1 MSYGLQGVQGIQ
13 GMRGLQGN
21 PGPTGAQG
29 PAGIQGMI
37 GVQGIAGPT
46 GAQGNVGLQGVQG
59 VPGLPGGPTGWT
71 GNTGPTGAASTV
83 TGPTGADGYI
93 GIDGA
98 TGPTGADGYIGRDGA
113 TGATGPAGFGG
124 TGMTGATFTT
134 LVVETGRPVITSPT
148 SVTLRAPSSSVK
160 SYEGLDSTTQGVY
173 MQCTLPSVGPFD
185 ELIVGVRT
193 DTGNGYL
200 AVVSSDTYTLYYGS
214 GPQETGTYVPGSMFS
229 IFMDGT
235 DVYFYLNGYLLN
247 ARLAVTPAI
256 YQLYISNSVSIV
268 SYPITDIRF
277 YPTGKSASIGH
288 LLPATALSFGLGSE
302 SFPWKDL
309 YLGPEAIHLGNARLI
324 ADSEG
329 NLIHR
334 NAQGDQSYIT
344 LESSVPAAQGIQG
357 PQGVQ
362 GIQGVRGS
370 TGQQGDPGVQGP
382 QGIQGPEGIQGIQGV
397 QGNQGPQGVQGLQG
411 LQGNTGAQG
420 VQGLQGPTGVMGID
434 GFSGG
439 LALQLSYTTQIPSSD
454 GTVTTYAGNG
464 TNSEVNGVGTDA
476 SLENPTGVAFD
487 VSGNMYV
494 SGGTN
499 VRKITPSKVVSTL
512 ATADSFAIC
521 VDVSGTV
528 YVLGG
533 LRVRKITPA
542 GVVTILAGNG
552 NYANANGPGESAS
565 FGNTYGIAVSS
576 TGNLF
581 VADNGHSNVRKITTD
596 GVVSRFDSGGNPD
609 PFGIAVDSSD
619 NVYVTNRYYLIV
631 NKYNSAGQLLLTI
644 NQNLGFRLMVGVA
657 VNQDGVIY
665 ISEQNRISK
674 LSFTGNTPTRI
685 TVAGDV
691 TGYLDGVGTNARFD
705 GTSYARGGSIGIDL
719 AGNIYVADTSNRRI
733 RKVAFVADPNTYSDA
748 PLTGSLLTTFNP
760 SLTGSTIKIPPGTT
774 NQKVATFTLPAS
786 SLPLKTSVTGV
797 WTLTMYAT
805 VALSTSPASFYVQVM
820 DDTTVVATGTT
831 VTTVNQSTPMQLY
844 KYSLTLPAR
853 TYTTNLILHLYAT
866 TQASSLLTFGF
877 NGSTISYLAT
887 TFPSVGATGPTGV
900 AGNTG
905 PTGFTG
911 FTGNTGPTG
920 SPVSGSLV
928 TLSTYTGTVIAN
940 AVAANNSS
948 ITTVWSNALPTAAK
962 GRAGTLGMFFNMYS
976 ATQFASNTSF
986 DYGVYID
993 GSSISYGESNTSR
1006 YVQTTTSTYAF
1017 SSNGYVLGVGGM
1029 TPYQPISFPL
1039 YIPPQANALTIGFA
1053 NASVPFSPV
1062 QSIAPGYTSNILTSS
1077 GTSNTANFVPQN
1089 TFTTTGT
1096 TSYTVPSTVSTG
1108 TVNGLYFYCWGAGG
1122 ETYTNT
1128 FGSYGGTGG
1137 FVSGYYQCP
1146 AGTVLNIVVG
1156 QIGGQNAGS
1165 GGGGNQFSGNPRGGG
1180 FSGVFLSNVSHAN
1193 AIIIGGGGGGSTSGS
1208 GSGGGGGHP
1217 SGQFG
1222 YIISS
1227 STIPTLPTPGSQTA
1241 GGLPRTGGGGSD
1253 GTAGSALTGGFGGYS
1268 AGGTR
1273 GGGGG
1278 GGYYGGGGGVS
1289 DNSPGAGGSSYYLS
1303 SLTGVVISNGVTTT
1317 SSSSLPSAVLPGGA
1331 TNAFYQS
1338 GRGTANS
1345 GTGLVVI
1352 IPAVGTNPV
1361 YMGVN
1366 ARLLAT

>member
-37 GVQGIAGPT
+37 GVQGIPGPT
-46 GAQGNVGLQGVQG
+46 GAQGNAGIRGVQG

-83 TGPTGADGYI
+83 TGPTGANGYI

-173 MQCTLPSVGPFD
+173 MQCVLPSVGPFD

-214 GPQETGTYVPGSMFS
+214 GPQETGNYVPGSMFS

-235 DVYFYLNGYLLN
+235 DVYFYLNGFLLN
-247 ARLAVTPAI
+247 ARLAVTSAI
-256 YQLYISNSVSIV
+256 YQLYISNSVSTV

-288 LLPATALSFGLGSE
+288 LLPASALSFGLGSE

-357 PQGVQ
+357 PQGIQ
-362 GIQGVRGS
+362 GVQGVRGS

-382 QGIQGPEGIQGIQGV
+382 EGIQGLQGV

-411 LQGNTGAQG
+411 LLGNTGAQG
-420 VQGLQGPTGVMGID
+420 VQGLQGPTGIQGID

-439 LALQLSYTTQIPSSD
+439 LTLQMSYTTQAVPTDAVVTTLAGSSSQSGNLNGTGTNARFTTPQGIAVD
-454 GTVTTYAGNG
+454 SAGVVYVADIANGRICKITSGEVTTFVSNITSPNGITIDSSGTLYVCEEGQHRIIKISPAGAVTVVAGGGQGFANGSGTVARFSHPIGIAVD
-464 TNSEVNGVGTDA
+464 S
-476 SLENPTGVAFD
+476 
-487 VSGNMYV
+487 SGNV
-494 SGGTN
+494 FVVDTN
-499 VRKITPSKVVSTL
+499 NFLIRKITPAGEVSTFVSGSGLYYPRGLAIDSLGNLYVANHGNSTILKITSAGVVSVL
-512 ATADSFAIC
+512 AGSSGSSGFADGTGGNARFNGALGLT
-521 VDVSGTV
+521 VDSLGNVFVSD
-528 YVLGG
+528 YSNQ
-533 LRVRKITPA
+533 RVRKITPDA
-542 GVVTILAGNG
+542 VVTTIAGSGAAGGADGTGSNATFNYPMHMGISPTGIL
-552 NYANANGPGESAS
+552 
-565 FGNTYGIAVSS
+565 
-576 TGNLF
+576 
-581 VADNGHSNVRKITTD
+581 
-596 GVVSRFDSGGNPD
+596 
-609 PFGIAVDSSD
+609 
-619 NVYVTNRYYLIV
+619 
-631 NKYNSAGQLLLTI
+631 
-644 NQNLGFRLMVGVA
+644 
-657 VNQDGVIY
+657 Y
-665 ISEQNRISK
+665 ISS
-674 LSFTGNTPTRI
+674 GHA
-685 TVAGDV
+685 V
-691 TGYLDGVGTNARFD
+691 
-705 GTSYARGGSIGIDL
+705 
-719 AGNIYVADTSNRRI
+719 RRI
-733 RKVAFVADPNTYSDA
+733 AIGQDPNVFSGVPVIGT
-748 PLTGSLLTTFNP
+748 LLTTFNP
-760 SLTGSTIKIPPGTT
+760 GLTASTITVPGSTT
-774 NQKVATFTLPAS
+774 NAKVASFTLPVS

-797 WTLTMYAT
+797 WSLVLYAT
-805 VALSTSPASFYVQVM
+805 VGLSTSPASFYVQVM
-820 DDTTVVATGTT
+820 DDTTIVATGTT
-831 VTTVNQSTPMQLY
+831 VTTINQSTPMQLY

-887 TFPSVGATGPTGV
+887 TFPSVG
-900 AGNTG
+900 NTG
-905 PTGFTG
+905 A
-911 FTGNTGPTG
+911 TGPTG

-928 TLSTYTGTVIAN
+928 TLSTYTGTVIRN

-948 ITTVWSNALPTAAK
+948 ITTVWSNALPIAAK

-1039 YIPPQANALTIGFA
+1039 YIPPQATTLSVGFA

-1062 QSIAPGYTSNILTSS
+1062 QSVALAYLSNISTSS
-1077 GTSNTANFVPQN
+1077 GTSNTSNFIPQN
-1089 TFTTTGT
+1089 TFTTTGQF
-1096 TSYTVPSTVSTG
+1096 SYTVPSLCSAGAVTG
-1108 TVNGLYFYCWGAGG
+1108 VFIYLWG
-1122 ETYTNT
+1122 
-1128 FGSYGGTGG
+1128 SGGTYQHFPEGWGNSGGSGGGGG
-1137 FVSGYYQCP
+1137 FVSGYYGCSP
-1146 AGTVLNIVVG
+1146 GTVLSYIVG
-1156 QIGGQNAGS
+1156 FGGGNLGLSGLNRAGTIAS
-1165 GGGGNQFSGNPRGGG
+1165 GGGSVDAGG
-1180 FSGVFLSNVSHAN
+1180 FSGVFLSNAAISNTIGIAGGGGGAAYSTGYGGAGGYPSGSSGYNFVSGSGAGVPSPATGGTQTSPGTGTGNSFLSAASQFFGAN
-1193 AIIIGGGGGGSTSGS
+1193 GNQACGGGGWYGGGQGNFVSGQGGGGGSS
-1208 GSGGGGGHP
+1208 
-1217 SGQFG
+1217 
-1222 YIISS
+1222 YI
-1227 STIPTLPTPGSQTA
+1227 GNVNGA
-1241 GGLPRTGGGGSD
+1241 TGGIGMIGAT
-1253 GTAGSALTGGFGGYS
+1253 TANGIT
-1268 AGGTR
+1268 
-1273 GGGGG
+1273 
-1278 GGYYGGGGGVS
+1278 
-1289 DNSPGAGGSSYYLS
+1289 
-1303 SLTGVVISNGVTTT
+1303 ISNV
-1317 SSSSLPSAVLPGGA
+1317 SMLPATNALPGG
-1331 TNAFYQS
+1331 TNSPFYQS
-1338 GRGTANS
+1338 GRGN
-1345 GTGLVVI
+1345 GLGGHGLVVI